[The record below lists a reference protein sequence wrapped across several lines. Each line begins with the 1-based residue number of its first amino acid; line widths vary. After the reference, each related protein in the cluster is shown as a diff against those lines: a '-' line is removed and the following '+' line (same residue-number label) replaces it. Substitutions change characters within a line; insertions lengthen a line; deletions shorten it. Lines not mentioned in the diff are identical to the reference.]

1 MRKSR
6 LASAVLAGFIL
17 SSSLSAP
24 AMAKDKSYDL
34 LDAVELSNHT
44 GIESNE
50 KTESAIDYIKT
61 YVKSS
66 FALEDTERQAEILRR
81 KAERDKRSS
90 ISKNFQWQSK
100 HTEAGLAQIDA
111 VSKTKSSRN
120 WARDVYKYGGFPDQ
134 EESQEMVTDLMLNPK
149 EAEGKLGSYSQM
161 TKNSSDKK
169 NRLEASK
176 AREKE
181 ADALQTDASDSKE
194 KAEKIAVESV
204 STTEESKEKTQQI
217 STDTLIKEQQY
228 KDASV
233 EFNSISI
240 DDDKASDLTIS
251 QRAINQAIVDRW
263 NDYLESLDEADID
276 IPTLDDLEG
285 KDFYKDNE
293 DLTPYLDLD
302 GKPTKNVAALKDNPS
317 TYVLPQETIKQVS
330 TQLREV
336 GESYNKKG
344 TGKKDK
350 WSCSAFVSQSYGD
363 DRKVSLDDMWND
375 SGEVD
380 SLDKLPGD
388 TVFIG
393 SSESGL
399 HHAGTYIGGG
409 MIVASS
415 MPSKSVGIENTGA
428 NYFGVKRNTI
438 PAQDKQ
444 TKAPKKTDDAVDW
457 ECGGIV
463 GGALEGDWL
472 SPVAESTYEFG
483 DEFGEEDKKRWGDEK
498 KTSPGLEFVLNEDSN
513 DDSKAAK
520 EHEEAHGHESD
531 DDDTPKDSKESQA
544 VDKSDPNADPNADPK
559 ADEDEKKDEKD
570 TLKKGVVRASGS
582 GIVEITKGNKD
593 WGNMITI
600 AHKDKIKTI
609 YTHLDK
615 TTVDNGAKVNKGD
628 AIGTVGSTGKKAVK
642 KSDPLMFIME
652 KEGKRVDPKPFLF
665 PSSAGSYS
673 GNLNKV
679 PENFSTDYDN
689 GKLPESITCP
699 ILDGGHKIRCEAVPA
714 FIALNAA
721 YKGAFGQDICIT
733 DSYRSYEAQVDVK
746 RRKPGLA
753 AVPGTSNHG
762 WGLAMDLCGGIQTF
776 GTPQHEWM
784 SKNAQRFGWF
794 HPDWAKANGSK
805 PEAWHFE
812 SILSKKE

>member
-1 MRKSR
+1 MRKAR

-17 SSSLSAP
+17 SSSLSSP

-34 LDAVELSNHT
+34 LDTVELSNHT
-44 GIESNE
+44 EIESNE
-50 KTESAIDYIKT
+50 KTESAINYIKS

-66 FALEDTERQAEILRR
+66 FALEDTERQAEVLRR
-81 KAERDKRSS
+81 KAERDKRNS
-90 ISKNFQWQSK
+90 ISENFQWQSM

-111 VSKTKSSRN
+111 VNKTKSSRD
-120 WARDVYKYGGFPDQ
+120 WARDVYKYGGFPEQ
-134 EESQEMVTDLMLNPK
+134 EESQEMVTDLLLNPK
-149 EAEGKLGSYSQM
+149 EAEGKLGSYNQM
-161 TKNSSDKK
+161 SKNSSDKK

-181 ADALQTDASDSKE
+181 ADVLQTDASKSKE
-194 KAEKIAVESV
+194 NAEKTAVESV
-204 STTEESKEKTQQI
+204 STTEDSKEKTQQLA
-217 STDTLIKEQQY
+217 TDTLIKEQQY
-228 KDASV
+228 QDASV

-240 DDDKASDLTIS
+240 DDDKASDLTLS
-251 QRAINQAIVDRW
+251 QRAINQAIVERW
-263 NDYLESLDEADID
+263 NEYLESLDEADID
-276 IPTLDDLEG
+276 IPTLADLND

-336 GESYNKKG
+336 GEAYSKKG

-363 DRKVSLDDMWND
+363 DRKVSLDDMWKS

-380 SLDKLPGD
+380 NLDKLPGD

-409 MIVASS
+409 MIISSS

-428 NYFGVKRNTI
+428 NYFGVKRSTI

-444 TKAPKKTDDAVDW
+444 TKAPKKTDDSVDW
-457 ECGGIV
+457 ECGGVV

-472 SPVAESTYEFG
+472 APVAENTYEFG
-483 DEFGEEDKKRWGDEK
+483 DEFGEEDKKRWGDKK
-498 KTSPGLEFVLNEDSN
+498 KTSPGLEFILN
-513 DDSKAAK
+513 DDSKADSKADK
-520 EHEEAHGHESD
+520 EHEESHGHESD
-531 DDDTPKDSKESQA
+531 EATPDDSKESQPA
-544 VDKSDPNADPNADPK
+544 DKVDSKT
-559 ADEDEKKDEKD
+559 DEGEKKDEKD

-582 GIVEITKGNKD
+582 GIIKVTKGSKD

-600 AHKDKIKTI
+600 THKDKIKTI
-609 YTHLDK
+609 YTHLDEI
-615 TTVDNGAKVNKGD
+615 TVDNGSKVSKGD

-642 KSDPLMFIME
+642 KADSLMFIME

-673 GNLNKV
+673 GNLNKI

-689 GKLPESITCP
+689 GKLPDSIMCP

-721 YKGAFGQDICIT
+721 YKSTFGQDICIT

-784 SKNAQRFGWF
+784 SKNSHRFGWF
-794 HPDWAKANGSK
+794 HPDWAHIDGSK